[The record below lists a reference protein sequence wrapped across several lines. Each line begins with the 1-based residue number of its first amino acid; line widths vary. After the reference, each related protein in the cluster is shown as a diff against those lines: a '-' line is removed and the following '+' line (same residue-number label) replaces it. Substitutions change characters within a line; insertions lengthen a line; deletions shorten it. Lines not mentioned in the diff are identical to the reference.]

1 MAEAVRQLKA
11 LGFTILMDDFGSGY
25 SSLNML
31 KDITVDILKID
42 MGFLAR
48 QDQSQRS
55 ESILER
61 LVELDQKA
69 CAMVDAFLNNSFVKG
84 AAPER
89 AAFLTSLFDG
99 VLKVEAE
106 NFK

>member
-1 MAEAVRQLKA
+1 MIRVKEAIVVEGRYDKNTLLQTVEATGSA
-11 LGFTILMDDFGSGY
+11 LLGY
-25 SSLNML
+25 
-31 KDITVDILKID
+31 DYQVDGQVD
-42 MGFLAR
+42 Y
-48 QDQSQRS
+48 
-55 ESILER
+55 EE
-61 LVELDQKA
+61 A